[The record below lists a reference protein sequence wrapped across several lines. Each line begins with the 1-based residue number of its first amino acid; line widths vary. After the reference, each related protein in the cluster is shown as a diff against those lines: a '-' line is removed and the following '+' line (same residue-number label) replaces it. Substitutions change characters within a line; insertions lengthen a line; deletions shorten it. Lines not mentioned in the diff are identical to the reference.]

1 MVYDFDLLTIGGGSG
16 GVRVAR
22 WSAGLGAKVAI
33 CERSR
38 YGGTCV
44 LRGCIPKKLMLVG
57 SELPDSM
64 KYFSSYGWS
73 IGDYSLNWQVQKS
86 ARDKELTRL
95 EGIYENLLSKK
106 GVTVLKG
113 HGKIVAP
120 HQVEVDGKKY
130 TAKFILIAVGC
141 QPSLLNIPG
150 REWALTSDDLFE
162 LTEQPRSILIMGS
175 GYIGVE
181 FASIFNGFG
190 SKVSL
195 VFRKDTLLRG
205 FDNELRVFLQEEMI
219 KRGVEIIPQRT
230 VSKIV
235 KKEDRGFEVTLSRPS
250 KQNRDSGLG
259 KAEFTGDNDLERCDN
274 DLERSEQNTFSV
286 ASSAETTKASNM
298 EIVKTVDK
306 VLFATG
312 RIPMTDNL
320 GLESV
325 GIETN
330 KRGEVEVNEYF
341 ETSAKNVYALGDCAN
356 TPYQLTPV
364 ATSEGMIL
372 AEHLFSGSK
381 QKMDYRF
388 VPTAVFSRPPV
399 AVVGLTEEQ
408 AQEKGYEV
416 SVYTTR
422 FRPLKYTVTS
432 IDKKTFIKMV
442 VDKKTNKVL
451 GVFMV
456 GDDAPE
462 IMQGMAVALK
472 AGATKADFDKTVG
485 IHPTSAEEL
494 VTMR

>member
-1 MVYDFDLLTIGGGSG
+1 MSKYDFDLLTIGGGSG
-16 GVRVAR
+16 GVRASR

-33 CERSR
+33 CEESR

-44 LRGCIPKKLMLVG
+44 LRGCIPKKLMLIG
-57 SELPDSM
+57 SELPAHI
-64 KYFSSYGWS
+64 KYFSAYGWS
-73 IGDYSLNWQVQKS
+73 VGDFSINWQAQKT
-86 ARDKELTRL
+86 ARDKELARL

-113 HGKIVAP
+113 HGKIVGP
-120 HQVEVDGKKY
+120 HKVEVDGKPY
-130 TAKFILIAVGC
+130 TARFILIAVGGE
-141 QPSLLNIPG
+141 PSLLDIPG
-150 REWALTSDDLFE
+150 RKWALTSDDMFE
-162 LTEQPRSILIMGS
+162 LKNQPQSILVMGS

-195 VFRKDTLLRG
+195 VFRRDKLLRG
-205 FDNELRVFLQEEMI
+205 FDSEVRTFLQEEMI
-219 KRGVEIIPQRT
+219 KQGVEVIPKH
-230 VSKIV
+230 VVKKIL
-235 KKEDRGFEVTLSRPS
+235 KKEDGRFEVFLSGQGLASDS
-250 KQNRDSGLG
+250 KGGSGSG
-259 KAEFTGDNDLERCDN
+259 SKGAG
-274 DLERSEQNTFSV
+274 SGS
-286 ASSAETTKASNM
+286 

-312 RIPMTDNL
+312 RVPKTNNL

-325 GIETN
+325 GIKTN
-330 KRGEVEVNEYF
+330 KRGEIEVNQYF
-341 ETSAKNVYALGDCAN
+341 ETSAKNIYALGDCAN

-372 AEHLFSGSK
+372 AENMFSGSK
-381 QKMDYRF
+381 QKMDYQF

-408 AQEKGYEV
+408 ARKKGYELL
-416 SVYTTR
+416 VYTSR

-432 IDKKTFIKMV
+432 IDKKTFMKMV
-442 VDKKTNKVL
+442 VDKKTDKVL

-472 AGATKADFDKTVG
+472 AGGKKADFDKTVG

>member
-16 GVRVAR
+16 GVRASR

-33 CERSR
+33 CEENR

-44 LRGCIPKKLMLVG
+44 LRGCIPKKLMLMG

-64 KYFSSYGWS
+64 KYFSSCGWS
-73 IGDYSLNWQVQKS
+73 VGEYSLDWQAQKF
-86 ARDKELTRL
+86 ARDQELTRL

-113 HGKIVAP
+113 HGKIISP
-120 HQVEVDGKKY
+120 HEVEVNGKKY
-130 TAKFILIAVGC
+130 TARFILIAVGC

-162 LTEQPRSILIMGS
+162 LTEKPRSILIMGS

-195 VFRKDTLLRG
+195 VFRRDKLLRG
-205 FDNELRVFLQEEMI
+205 FDNELRAFLQEEMI

-235 KKEDRGFEVTLSRPS
+235 KKEDGRFEVTLNQPG
-250 KQNRDSGLG
+250 KQDLVSGSG
-259 KAEFTGDNDLERCDN
+259 GAELASDNELVRTGQGQFPV
-274 DLERSEQNTFSV
+274 EQGLKPV
-286 ASSAETTKASNM
+286 SSM
-298 EIVKTVDK
+298 EMMKTVDK

-312 RIPMTDNL
+312 RTPMTNNL

-325 GIETN
+325 GIRTN
-330 KRGEVEVNEYF
+330 KRGEIEVNEYF
-341 ETSAKNVYALGDCAN
+341 ETSAKGVYALGDCTN

-364 ATSEGMIL
+364 ATSEGMLL
-372 AEHLFSGSK
+372 AEYLFSGSK
-381 QKMDYRF
+381 QKMDYQF
-388 VPTAVFSRPPV
+388 IPTAVFSRPPV

-408 AQEKGYEV
+408 AREKGYDL
-416 SVYTTR
+416 SIYTCR

-432 IDKKTFIKMV
+432 IDKKTFMKMV

-451 GVFMV
+451 GVFMA

-462 IMQGMAVALK
+462 IMQGVAVALK
-472 AGATKADFDKTVG
+472 AGATKSDFDKTVG
-485 IHPTSAEEL
+485 IHPTSAEEF